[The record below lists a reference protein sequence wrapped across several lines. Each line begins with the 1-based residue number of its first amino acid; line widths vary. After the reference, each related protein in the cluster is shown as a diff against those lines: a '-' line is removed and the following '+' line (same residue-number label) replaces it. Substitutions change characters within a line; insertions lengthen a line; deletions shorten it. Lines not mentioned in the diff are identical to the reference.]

1 MLFRSRKNIYIDGFV
16 SDSSECTDVYL
27 FNKKILYYNEI
38 DREKSVVFSKKE
50 LEKHLEI
57 QSVVLKG
64 YLDEE
69 VIDNK
74 VLIDEK
80 ECFAIQNMGWMRETV
95 KDKKIFIYGFSDRSK
110 RLARIYEL
118 LDFNIEG
125 YIDNELYSKQE
136 EKRVITIEEL
146 IYEEDFFV
154 LINRECYRDNRQQL
168 SDFGILM
175 PENLAID
182 NPFGAWYLGIGN
194 QILDINLGHS
204 FVGKQGV
211 CGFDVLGSG
220 DSDSFKI
227 VILGGSTTDGTLFPF
242 MSWPEMLL
250 ENIKNLNEIGRAHV

>member
-1 MLFRSRKNIYIDGFV
+1 MDLRIAQNVEREHRRAGGVMGQANNSISNGICSNTGEKKYIWFDEEDIIFIRALMEYFLRKNIYIDGFV

-146 IYEEDFFV
+146 IYE
-154 LINRECYRDNRQQL
+154 
-168 SDFGILM
+168 
-175 PENLAID
+175 
-182 NPFGAWYLGIGN
+182 
-194 QILDINLGHS
+194 
-204 FVGKQGV
+204 
-211 CGFDVLGSG
+211 
-220 DSDSFKI
+220 
-227 VILGGSTTDGTLFPF
+227 
-242 MSWPEMLL
+242 
-250 ENIKNLNEIGRAHV
+250 